1 MALELNVGR
10 QDRNIRI
17 AVGGVLAVLGLW
29 NASFWLT
36 LIGVIVVG
44 TGLFGFCGLYKVLG
58 INTASKAE
66 STTAT
71 QDLSARASQN
81 FGEFKQEASEK
92 YEEVKEKATEK
103 YEDLKEDASELAES
117 AQKKAEELKSKAAE
131 TYADLKDEAGE
142 LADTAQKKA
151 GQVAEAAKEAV
162 DKVKKS

>member
-29 NASFWLT
+29 TASFWLT

-58 INTASKAE
+58 INTASKVE
-66 STTAT
+66 SATAT
-71 QDLSARASQN
+71 QDLSTRASQN

-92 YEEVKEKATEK
+92 YEEAKEKATEK
-103 YEDLKEDASELAES
+103 YEELKDDASELAET
-117 AQKKAEELKSKAAE
+117 AQKKAE
-131 TYADLKDEAGE
+131 
-142 LADTAQKKA
+142 
-151 GQVAEAAKEAV
+151 QVADAAKEAV